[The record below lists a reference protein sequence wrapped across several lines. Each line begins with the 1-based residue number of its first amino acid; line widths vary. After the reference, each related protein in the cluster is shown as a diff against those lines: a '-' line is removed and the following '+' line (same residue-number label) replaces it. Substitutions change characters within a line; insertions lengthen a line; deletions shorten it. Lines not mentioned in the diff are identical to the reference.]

1 MNKKYF
7 YAAYILLALIALIG
21 GGIGINICQEH
32 KIQYWIAYGLL
43 LFSFV
48 LNIELYKKYP
58 RTKPFWAAFK
68 TSFWI
73 SLPIMIAV
81 IAYFITQEPN
91 LLSVLTS
98 NEEGQKFTHPGFCRV
113 FSELFL
119 SISMLLFGNAF
130 SISDK

>member
-48 LNIELYKKYP
+48 LNIDYIKNIRE
-58 RTKPFWAAFK
+58 R
-68 TSFWI
+68 
-73 SLPIMIAV
+73 
-81 IAYFITQEPN
+81 N
-91 LLSVLTS
+91 
-98 NEEGQKFTHPGFCRV
+98 
-113 FSELFL
+113 
-119 SISMLLFGNAF
+119 LFGWHLRHLLGF
-130 SISDK
+130 LYLL

>member
-43 LFSFV
+43 LSSCVF
-48 LNIELYKKYP
+48 NIELYKKYP

-91 LLSVLTS
+91 LLSVLTG
-98 NEEGQKFTHPGFCRV
+98 NEEGQKFTHPEFCKV